1 MNNLKKLKKLELK
14 QTNFKSIISYSF
26 VQAVQKDIPVVTNTF
41 AGSIYNL
48 VRSKDFKAMVK
59 EARLLKCQG
68 EEQTPYL
75 GEWMSNLQPDYRDE
89 TTNSK
94 DLPMITEGHRLPTEG
109 HRLPTEGHRLPTEGH
124 RLPTEGRPNT
134 ENERQ
139 PTEGQEPT
147 EVRNRSESRERLLGK
162 ICFHLLFTLLCNLC
176 TISLH
181 WILLP

>member
-68 EEQTPYL
+68 EEQMPFL

-94 DLPMITEGHRLPTEG
+94 DLPMI
-109 HRLPTEGHRLPTEGH
+109 TEGHRLPTEGH